1 MPLPALIP
9 SPCDLQ
15 PACSHTALLCT
26 ATLASYSQ
34 NATAS
39 PTPPPT
45 LLTQGKRKAIDEA
58 SPHSKK
64 KKEEE
69 EEAEAAEEHN
79 VLFERLPDAGCDD
92 DSGCQGVSPDQYDP
106 KAHGNTGLG
115 RRHISNRKER
125 QYVRTR
131 FKRARRYPRFKAVA
145 ADSVWDPLKMALYVK
160 EAEDATW
167 ERMESLPTVQQWDA
181 GGREDMYGPTFQA
194 HGRIAIFDPSR
205 VVPAGITIGDGGE
218 VPSDLRI
225 ALLDD
230 VVDKD
235 EALEGGDGTH
245 LLREVRF
252 APQKTPQF
260 LFTSLAMRIHD
271 GGEVDAWSCYDPRPE
286 QGTRIP
292 PARKAY
298 VHLRHLVLHG
308 PRPADGGTRR
318 GNVYYSARLMAK
330 LALEQH
336 NKDRV
341 LEPLPSFNAR
351 MVARGWTNGV
361 L

>member
-1 MPLPALIP
+1 MHRRLRRCGTPRTHARPTHTHRPPSDVDVIPIAPTPTSAPRHPVVRRHMPSSSTGCMPLPALIP

-125 QYVRTR
+125 
-131 FKRARRYPRFKAVA
+131 
-145 ADSVWDPLKMALYVK
+145 
-160 EAEDATW
+160 
-167 ERMESLPTVQQWDA
+167 
-181 GGREDMYGPTFQA
+181 
-194 HGRIAIFDPSR
+194 
-205 VVPAGITIGDGGE
+205 
-218 VPSDLRI
+218 
-225 ALLDD
+225 
-230 VVDKD
+230 
-235 EALEGGDGTH
+235 
-245 LLREVRF
+245 
-252 APQKTPQF
+252 
-260 LFTSLAMRIHD
+260 
-271 GGEVDAWSCYDPRPE
+271 
-286 QGTRIP
+286 
-292 PARKAY
+292 
-298 VHLRHLVLHG
+298 
-308 PRPADGGTRR
+308 
-318 GNVYYSARLMAK
+318 
-330 LALEQH
+330 
-336 NKDRV
+336 
-341 LEPLPSFNAR
+341 
-351 MVARGWTNGV
+351 
-361 L
+361 

>member
-15 PACSHTALLCT
+15 PACSHTSLLCT

-45 LLTQGKRKAIDEA
+45 LLTQRKRKAIDEA

-64 KKEEE
+64 KKEEQAAAA
-69 EEAEAAEEHN
+69 AEEEHN

-92 DSGCQGVSPDQYDP
+92 DSGCQGVSPEQYDP
-106 KAHGNTGLG
+106 KVYGNTGLVCRHEG
-115 RRHISNRKER
+115 NRRER
-125 QYVRTR
+125 RYVRAR
-131 FKRARRYPRFKAVA
+131 FKRTVRYPRFKAVA
-145 ADSVWDPLKMALYVK
+145 ADSVWDPLKMVLYVK
-160 EAEDATW
+160 EAEDTAW
-167 ERMESLPTVQQWDA
+167 ERMESLPPVQQWDA
-181 GGREDMYGPTFQA
+181 GGREAMYGPTFQA
-194 HGRIAIFDPSR
+194 HGRIAIFDPSC
-205 VVPAGITIGDGGE
+205 VVPAGLTIGDGGE

-230 VVDKD
+230 VVDND
-235 EALEGGDGTH
+235 EALEGEGDGTH
-245 LLREVRF
+245 LLKEVRF
-252 APQKTPQF
+252 APQKTHQF

-286 QGTRIP
+286 QASRIP

-308 PRPADGGTRR
+308 PRPADGTRR

-330 LALEQH
+330 LALEH
-336 NKDRV
+336 HKKDRL

-351 MVARGWTNGV
+351 MVARGWTDGV
-361 L
+361 